1 MKRIL
6 VLSTLLMLAGPAFA
20 AEINAPTVPIPSAP
34 SHNPDAPDAT
44 GGRTTTNAAA
54 PTPPATDPKQ
64 MSVPE
69 LQNAAEKGDIGAQYE
84 LAEHFGQRNS
94 LDADYG
100 VAAKWYQKAA
110 EQGHKDAQYKLGL
123 LYSESLGVSQNH
135 AAAYFWVSLAATG
148 GSKTYVAKQK
158 ELEKLISPEQAAA
171 MAKRVEAWKP
181 AAAPA
186 EGAAP
191 ATP

>member
-6 VLSTLLMLAGPAFA
+6 VLSILMLVAAPALA
-20 AEINAPTVPIPSAP
+20 AEINAPSVPIPSVP
-34 SHNPDAPDAT
+34 GQNPDSPS
-44 GGRTTTNAAA
+44 GPTTTNAAA
-54 PTPPATDPKQ
+54 PKPAETDPKQ
-64 MSVPE
+64 MSVSE
-69 LQNAAEKGDIGAQYE
+69 LQAAAEKNNVEAQFL
-84 LAEHFGQRNS
+84 LAEYYGKRNS

-110 EQGHKDAQYKLGL
+110 EQGKKEAQYKLGL

-135 AAAYFWVSLAATG
+135 VAAYFWVSLAAAG
-148 GSKTYVAKQK
+148 GTNKTWIAKRG

-171 MAKRVEAWKP
+171 MTKRVETWKP
-181 AAAPA
+181 AVPGA
-186 EGAAP
+186 EP

>member
-6 VLSTLLMLAGPAFA
+6 VLSTLLLLTAPALA
-20 AEINAPTVPIPSAP
+20 AEINAPSVPIPSMP
-34 SHNPDAPDAT
+34 GQNPDSPST
-44 GGRTTTNAAA
+44 PTTTNAAA
-54 PTPPATDPKQ
+54 PVPAATDPKL

-69 LQNAAEKGDIGAQYE
+69 LQSAAEKGDVAAQYE

-110 EQGHKDAQYKLGL
+110 EQGNKDAQYKLGL
-123 LYSESLGVSQNH
+123 LYAESLGVSQNH

-148 GSKTYVAKQK
+148 GSKAYVAKQK
-158 ELEKLISPEQAAA
+158 ELEKLLSPEQAAA
-171 MAKRVEAWKP
+171 MAKRVETWKP
-181 AAAPA
+181 VVPGA
-186 EGAAP
+186 EPTTP

>member
-6 VLSTLLMLAGPAFA
+6 ALSTLLLLAAPVLA
-20 AEINAPTVPIPSAP
+20 AEINAPSVPIPSMP
-34 SHNPDAPDAT
+34 GQNPDSPST
-44 GGRTTTNAAA
+44 PTTTNAAA
-54 PTPPATDPKQ
+54 PVPAATDPKL

-69 LQNAAEKGDIGAQYE
+69 LQSASEKGDVAAQFE

-123 LYSESLGVSQNH
+123 LYAESLGVSQNH

-148 GSKTYVAKQK
+148 GNKAYVTKQK
-158 ELEKLISPEQAAA
+158 ELEKLLTPEQAAA

-181 AAAPA
+181 AAAA
-186 EGAAP
+186 DAAAP
-191 ATP
+191 APAPAP